1 MRMSPDDA
9 RASTGSAPAANLLPM
24 RYGLRLVTTTSV
36 LTGVLL
42 AMTAVSGLLLG
53 TRGLYRPDP
62 ATLPTFVGQD
72 AITLFAALPLLVA
85 SIQTASNGSLRG
97 LLLWAAGLFYIAY
110 SYAYYGAAGISMILA
125 DLSSGKMPSRVD
137 QVVWPMDP
145 VVAFPAMVLGRPVAL
160 AQTAAWLC
168 GCGGPARQ
176 GWSAWRRV
184 GGQHLDRDNILEQ
197 RRGLDGARVCAWRL
211 WWTGARRLVSV
222 ACPASWFDAAR
233 QTDGGGGA

>member
-1 MRMSPDDA
+1 MSPDDA
-9 RASTGSAPAANLLPM
+9 RASTGSAPAANLLPV

-36 LTGVLL
+36 LTGALL

-85 SIQTASNGSLRG
+85 SIQTATNGSLRG

-125 DLSSGKMPSRVD
+125 DLSRGKMPSRVD

-145 VVAFPAMVLGRPVAL
+145 VVAFPAMFWAGLWLWRRQPLGYVVVAVLLVKAGLPGVAL
-160 AQTAAWLC
+160 AVNTWIATTFWNSAADPMVPVNALD
-168 GCGGPARQ
+168 GCGGLALA
-176 GWSAWRRV
+176 GWYLSQIGRAHV
-184 GGQHLDRDNILEQ
+184 
-197 RRGLDGARVCAWRL
+197 
-211 WWTGARRLVSV
+211 
-222 ACPASWFDAAR
+222 
-233 QTDGGGGA
+233 